1 MSRNKDQLTELNHQI
16 NQCRQQSGSNLQVR
30 WCKTFRSCPPVR
42 SDGPHMGT
50 ARPSVT
56 DCAWRLGPTP
66 ACQCLRQSGR
76 HPSAHTPSEWCLP
89 ATPAPRLHKRRRRHP
104 RRGGSSALLV
114 PSTARLHCS
123 SPALLV
129 RAHRSFSLS
138 LARAPAV
145 SRAVTSSAAASAA
158 VACAAA
164 LVLSAAVVSTFV
176 DGTTIRL
183 RPHDVRGAGAVLA
196 RLCRGS
202 RVAAVVVG
210 VASSVIGL
218 LGGTTVS
225 LIYY

>member
-30 WCKTFRSCPPVR
+30 WGLTFRSSPPVR

-50 ARPSVT
+50 ALPSVT

-104 RRGGSSALLV
+104 RRAGSSALLV
-114 PSTARLHCS
+114 PSTARARHY
-123 SPALLV
+123 LLV

-138 LARAPAV
+138 RAPAV